1 MFNLFSLKLDGDK
14 GEEFARACAYFIE
27 DQSQGL
33 KLIKKKEQ
41 SPDFAALM
49 RVKYSH
55 IKIHFLATKYF
66 FFVFFLFVVSH
77 VKLIHYVVV

>member
-1 MFNLFSLKLDGDK
+1 LVFFFFLLLNILFFKLDGDK

-27 DQSQGL
+27 DQSQAL

-49 RVKYSH
+49 RVSFD
-55 IKIHFLATKYF
+55 KIIISK
-66 FFVFFLFVVSH
+66 
-77 VKLIHYVVV
+77 